1 QPPSRVWGHVGDGP
15 GHQQAEGH
23 LHWHNLVEVD
33 WPIFLEQ
40 LLASLP
46 TQAVWIT
53 IDKDVLADEDAA
65 TNWDQGALSILLD
78 VIGQLAFKLG
88 LDQLPEHEG
97 GFRLG
102 RFWRQIAGA
111 PLLWC
116 GVSAYVIEFITWL
129 FVLSLAPLSL
139 VFPA

>member
-1 QPPSRVWGHVGDGP
+1 MTPTVV
-15 GHQQAEGH
+15 
-23 LHWHNLVEVD
+23 
-33 WPIFLEQ
+33 
-40 LLASLP
+40 LL
-46 TQAVWIT
+46 T
-53 IDKDVLADEDAA
+53 
-65 TNWDQGALSILLD
+65 ALSILLD

-139 VFPA
+139 IFPAASLSYVGVVLGGRLVLGETVSRRRWLGTLVITTGVMLVCATGA

>member
-1 QPPSRVWGHVGDGP
+1 MTPTVV
-15 GHQQAEGH
+15 
-23 LHWHNLVEVD
+23 
-33 WPIFLEQ
+33 
-40 LLASLP
+40 LL
-46 TQAVWIT
+46 T
-53 IDKDVLADEDAA
+53 
-65 TNWDQGALSILLD
+65 ALSILLD

-88 LDQLPEHEG
+88 LDQLPEHED

-102 RFWRQIAGA
+102 HFWRQIAGA

-139 VFPA
+139 VFPAASLSYVGVVLGGRLVLGETVSRRRWLGTLVITTGVMLVCATGA

>member
-1 QPPSRVWGHVGDGP
+1 MTPTVV
-15 GHQQAEGH
+15 
-23 LHWHNLVEVD
+23 
-33 WPIFLEQ
+33 
-40 LLASLP
+40 LL
-46 TQAVWIT
+46 T
-53 IDKDVLADEDAA
+53 
-65 TNWDQGALSILLD
+65 ALSILLD

-139 VFPA
+139 VFPAASLSYVGVVLGGRLVLGETVSRRRWLGTLVITTGVMLVCATGA

>member
-1 QPPSRVWGHVGDGP
+1 MTPTVV
-15 GHQQAEGH
+15 
-23 LHWHNLVEVD
+23 
-33 WPIFLEQ
+33 
-40 LLASLP
+40 LL
-46 TQAVWIT
+46 T
-53 IDKDVLADEDAA
+53 
-65 TNWDQGALSILLD
+65 ALSILLD

-88 LDQLPEHEG
+88 LDRLPEPEG

-129 FVLSLAPLSL
+129 FVLSLVPLSL
-139 VFPA
+139 VFPAASLSYVGVVLGGRLVLGETVSRRRWLGTLVITTGVMLVCATGA